1 MSSPSNL
8 YAEKIFAEHPLA
20 LWALDDRAEYATLI
34 SEAQRNMTDALQWT
48 VSANDV
54 SISSEDFEK
63 PFPNSYQISLLGDVP
78 SGASES
84 IVCTSNELSFGL
96 DELNEYFSNF
106 SISSY
111 IYVNSVYLSGFQI
124 GYEYN
129 KVSDNSLVSNL
140 VTYSALGTSTW
151 VHVSE
156 TFKIPES
163 DAEDFRIIIKFNYVS
178 GGSTPADYEF
188 LVNGLSVGQ
197 WTEEFSAT
205 SLGQTTQAITD
216 SISLTSLQ
224 NAIPADVYGLQDKG
238 GYYLT
243 KDNALVARNS
253 GLPMVYGAESTT
265 YIYPNGNNPS
275 LIVPGF
281 GFLNKVGEYQTFTF
295 ETWLRINPKNV
306 VPRRIIGPIES
317 EDGIYA
323 DQSFIVLKIGNAVA
337 SHSIGEWYRP
347 MLLDF
352 RYSKDEA
359 SLLINGEQVIS
370 LSLSNATI
378 TLPEK
383 YNNDSED
390 QDWIGFYSYNDITS
404 FEIDCPAIYSYQV
417 PKVLAKRRW
426 VFGQGVEYPE
436 NINAAYAGTSVYV
449 DYPFSNYSNNYNY
462 PDLGRW
468 SQGIV
473 ENLSTN
479 ANILTMPDYTLPTAV
494 FEDGTTYE
502 SWISTNNGLQS
513 GEPHFVRIKP
523 DSGIPD
529 DETESPE
536 GYIYFEKL
544 NVLTQPVKAFFGIFE
559 EYVDTPGIQTLFYI
573 EDELT
578 NNYFEIKISSS
589 DIEYVINYG
598 SVEQTLATIPR
609 SSIGQQFVV
618 GIDIEKFSS
627 TFGGNVRSFFNKV
640 NSLSLYVGGR
650 KTFEN
655 TTNSEL
661 IKLGFLNERNLAKV
675 KTAFLDNG
683 VTYPTFIDGGTP
695 ALTGTTTVSGGTPTT
710 TTWQDF
716 YDAGGVYEELFYH
729 IASYTLIPKMYLDEF
744 SLDIAIDAYWED
756 YVPLKYFAR
765 YADDSSNNKAY
776 SLDFIQFNMLYPKLE
791 LFTQG
796 VYDTT
801 NSIVKSYISFQYLA
815 TGANYPESSFTE
827 KIPLSSTNVVDP
839 GSSWQYK
846 KYEVLNDTIIYP
858 PTGVNFENL
867 AIVVHLEIV
876 VNGMTTYPLSIKTL
890 QLASQSLNHT
900 KPTAIG
906 TRFGKEIYQYTKSGL
921 STNYKAKNPYI
932 IYKNSSP
939 YLFLTKN
946 SGIQPI
952 GTFSNKVSRGITIP
966 VNTSLTTDFTIIAA
980 QLSIR
985 SNAESFSTE
994 PVQIFEIQGKTK
1006 FTQFYMVATDS
1017 SGKRAKIYAIDASTG
1032 RQDANISFY
1041 LNGKFVQ
1048 NPVISLKDWSVLG
1061 IACADPILF
1070 SSYVGAIRLT
1080 GPLVFNN
1087 ISYYEKTDVQQII
1100 QQVGRPWSEVLQPV
1114 TSPVDWTYWDESTW
1128 REVLN
1133 LRSVT
1138 EFDVD
1143 PSSIYRAYTGTN
1155 KVIAEDDKVLSFLT
1169 YEYLAY
1175 KDVSWQ
1181 TQTIKPV

>member
-20 LWALDDRAEYATLI
+20 LWALDDKAEYATLI
-34 SEAQRNMTDALQWT
+34 SEAQRNMDNPLQWT
-48 VSANDV
+48 VSANNV
-54 SISSEDFEK
+54 SISSEDLGK
-63 PFPNSYQISLLGDVP
+63 PFPNSYQISLLGNVP
-78 SGASES
+78 SGATGSV
-84 IVCTSNELSFGL
+84 VCTSNELSFGL
-96 DELNEYFSNF
+96 NELNEYFSNF
-106 SISSY
+106 SIASY
-111 IYVNSVYLSGFQI
+111 VYINSVYLSSLQI

-140 VTYSALGTSTW
+140 VTYSGINIKKERWL
-151 VHVSE
+151 HISE

-163 DAEDFRIIIKFNYVS
+163 DAEEFRIVIKFNYTS
-178 GGSTPADYEF
+178 GGATAEDYEF
-188 LVNGLSVGQ
+188 LVNGLTVGQ
-197 WTEEFSAT
+197 WSEEFSAT
-205 SLGQTTQAITD
+205 SLGQITQAITD
-216 SISLTSLQ
+216 SISLTALQ
-224 NAIPADVYGLQDKG
+224 NVVPADVYGLQDKN

-265 YIYPNGNNPS
+265 YIYPNGSSPS
-275 LIVPGF
+275 LVVPGF

-317 EDGIYA
+317 EDGIYV

-347 MLLDF
+347 MLLDL

-359 SLLINGEQVIS
+359 SLLINGEQIIS
-370 LSLSNATI
+370 LSLSNATVSF
-378 TLPEK
+378 PEK

-390 QDWIGFYSYNDITS
+390 QDWIGFYSYDDITS

-468 SQGIV
+468 SQGVV

-479 ANILTMPDYTLPTAV
+479 ANILSMPDYELPTVV
-494 FEDGTTYE
+494 FEDGTPYN
-502 SWISTNNGLQS
+502 SWIATNNSLQTD
-513 GEPHFVRIKP
+513 ERYFVRIKP
-523 DSGIPD
+523 DSED
-529 DETESPE
+529 SPE
-536 GYIYFEKL
+536 GYMYFEKL
-544 NVLTQPVKAFFGIFE
+544 NVLTEPVKAFFGVFQ
-559 EYVDTPGIQTLFYI
+559 EYTTATDQTLFYI

-578 NNYFEIKISSS
+578 NNYFEIKI
-589 DIEYVINYG
+589 DGLEIHYNLKYG
-598 SVEQTLATIPR
+598 SSTETLAMIPR
-609 SSIGQQFVV
+609 PAIGQQFVV
-618 GIDIEKFSS
+618 GIDIDSFSS
-627 TFGGNVRSFFNKV
+627 TFGGDASSFFNRI
-640 NSLSLYVGGR
+640 NSLSLYVGGK
-650 KTFEN
+650 KTFQE
-655 TTNSEL
+655 TTKANIL
-661 IKLGFLNERNLAKV
+661 KIGFLNQRNLAKV

-695 ALTGTTTVSGGTPTT
+695 SLTGTTTVNGGTPTT
-710 TTWQDF
+710 TTWQNF
-716 YDAGGVYEELFYH
+716 YDGGGVYEELFYH

-756 YVPLKYFAR
+756 YVPLKYFAK
-765 YADDSSNNKAY
+765 YVDDSSNNKVY

-791 LFTQG
+791 LFTSG
-796 VYDTT
+796 LYDTEG
-801 NSIVKSYISFQYLA
+801 SIVKSYISFQYLA
-815 TGANYPESSFTE
+815 TGANYPESAFTE
-827 KIPLSSTNVVDP
+827 KVSLSSTNVVDP

-876 VNGMTTYPLSIKTL
+876 VNGITTYPLSIKTL

-952 GTFSNKVSRGITIP
+952 GTFSNRVSRGITIP

-1017 SGKRAKIYAIDASTG
+1017 SGKRAKIYAIDASNG
-1032 RQDANISFY
+1032 KQDPNISFY

-1048 NPVISLKDWSVLG
+1048 NPVIGLKDWSVLG
-1061 IACADPILF
+1061 IACAEPMSF
-1070 SSYVGAIRLT
+1070 NSYVGAVRLT

-1087 ISYYEKTDVQQII
+1087 ISYYEKTDVQQITL
-1100 QQVGRPWSEVLQPV
+1100 QVGRPWSEVLQPV

-1133 LRSVT
+1133 IRSVT

-1143 PSSIYRAYTGTN
+1143 PGSIYKAYTGTN

-1175 KDVSWQ
+1175 KDVAWQ

>member
-20 LWALDDRAEYATLI
+20 LWALDDRADYATLI
-34 SEAQRNMTDALQWT
+34 SEAQRNMDNPLQWT
-48 VSANDV
+48 VSANNV

-63 PFPNSYQISLLGDVP
+63 PFPNSYQISLLGNVP
-78 SGASES
+78 SGATGSV
-84 IVCTSNELSFGL
+84 VCTSKELSFGL

-111 IYVNSVYLSGFQI
+111 IYINSIHLSSFQI

-129 KVSDNSLVSNL
+129 KISDNSLVSNL
-140 VTYSALGTSTW
+140 VTYSALGKYTW
-151 VHVSE
+151 IHVSE
-156 TFKIPES
+156 TFKIPEA
-163 DAEDFRIIIKFNYVS
+163 DAESFRIVLKFNYVS
-178 GGSTPADYEF
+178 GGSIPANYEF
-188 LVNGLSVGQ
+188 LVNGLTVGQ
-197 WTEEFSAT
+197 WSEEFSAT
-205 SLGQTTQAITD
+205 SLGQVTQSITD
-216 SISLTSLQ
+216 SISLSSLE
-224 NAIPADVYGLQDKG
+224 NAIPADVYGLQNKK

-243 KDNALVARNS
+243 KDNSLVARNS

-265 YIYPNGNNPS
+265 YIYPNGSNPS

-281 GFLNKVGEYQTFTF
+281 GFLNKIGEYQTFTF

-317 EDGIYA
+317 EDGIYV
-323 DQSFIVLKIGNAVA
+323 DQSFIVLKIGNVLA

-359 SLLINGEQVIS
+359 SLLINGEQVIL

-383 YNNDSED
+383 YNNDNED
-390 QDWIGFYSYNDITS
+390 QDWIGFYSYDDITS

-479 ANILTMPDYTLPTAV
+479 ANILTMPDYELPTVV
-494 FEDGTTYE
+494 FEDGTSYN
-502 SWISTNNGLQS
+502 SWIAANNEIQTG
-513 GEPHFVRIKP
+513 GPHFVRIRP
-523 DSGIPD
+523 DS
-529 DETESPE
+529 EASPE
-536 GYIYFEKL
+536 GYMYFEKL

-559 EYVDTPGIQTLFYI
+559 EYQTTTSDQTLFYI

-578 NNYFEIKISSS
+578 NNYFEIKISETE
-589 DIEYVINYG
+589 DEEYIINYILKYG
-598 SVEQTLATIPR
+598 STTETVITIPR
-609 SSIGQQFVV
+609 ADVGEQFIV
-618 GIDIEKFSS
+618 GLNIDKFSS
-627 TFGGNVRSFFNKV
+627 YFGGNVLSFFNRI
-640 NSLSLYVGGR
+640 NSLSLYVGGK

-655 TTNSEL
+655 TTNANL
-661 IKLGFLNERNLAKV
+661 LALGFLNQRNLEKV
-675 KTAFLDNG
+675 GAAFLDSG

-695 ALTGTTTVSGGTPTT
+695 SASGPASAIGGTPTT
-710 TTWQDF
+710 TTWQEV
-716 YDAGGVYEELFYH
+716 YDGGMVYEELFYH
-729 IASYTLIPKMYLDEF
+729 TSSYKLLPKMYLGEF
-744 SLDIAIDAYWED
+744 YLDIAIDAYWED

-765 YADDSSNNKAY
+765 YADDSSNNKVY

-867 AIVVHLEIV
+867 AIVIHLEIV
-876 VNGMTTYPLSIKTL
+876 VNGITTYPLSIKTL

-921 STNYKAKNPYI
+921 SNNYKAKNPYI

-952 GTFSNKVSRGITIP
+952 GTFSNRVSRGITIP
-966 VNTSLTTDFTIIAA
+966 VNTSLTPDFTIIAA

-1061 IACADPILF
+1061 IACAEPILF
-1070 SSYVGAIRLT
+1070 NSYVGAIRLT

-1087 ISYYEKTDVQQII
+1087 ISYYEKTEVQQTI
-1100 QQVGRPWSEVLQPV
+1100 QQVGRRWSEVLQPV

-1143 PSSIYRAYTGTN
+1143 PASIYRAYTGTN
-1155 KVIAEDDKVLSFLT
+1155 KIIAEDDKVLSFLT

>member
-20 LWALDDRAEYATLI
+20 LWALDDRADYATLI
-34 SEAQRNMTDALQWT
+34 SEAQRDMTDALQWT

-54 SISSEDFEK
+54 SVSSEDFEK

-78 SGASES
+78 SGAVDSV
-84 IVCTSNELSFGL
+84 VCTSNELSFGL

-111 IYVNSVYLSGFQI
+111 IYVNSVYLSSFQI

-317 EDGIYA
+317 EDGIYV

-609 SSIGQQFVV
+609 SSIGQQFIV
-618 GIDIEKFSS
+618 GIDIDKFSS
-627 TFGGNVRSFFNKV
+627 TFGGNVRSFFNRV

-655 TTNSEL
+655 TTNAEL

-756 YVPLKYFAR
+756 YVPLKYFAK
-765 YADDSSNNKAY
+765 YVDDSSNNKVY
-776 SLDFIQFNMLYPKLE
+776 NLDFLQFNMLYPKLE
-791 LFTQG
+791 LFSQG

-801 NSIVKSYISFQYLA
+801 NAIVKSYISFQYLA
-815 TGANYPESSFTE
+815 TGANYPESYFTE
-827 KIPLSSTNVVDP
+827 KVALSSNNVIDP
-839 GSSWQYK
+839 GSSWQSK

-867 AIVVHLEIV
+867 AIVAHLEIV
-876 VNGMTTYPLSIKTL
+876 VNGIVTYPLSIKTL
-890 QLASQSLNHT
+890 QFASKSLNHT

-952 GTFSNKVSRGITIP
+952 GTFSNRVSRGITIP
-966 VNTSLTTDFTIIAA
+966 VNTSLTPDFTIIAA

-1070 SSYVGAIRLT
+1070 NSYVGAIRLT

-1114 TSPVDWTYWDESTW
+1114 TSPVEWTYWDESTW

>member
-20 LWALDDRAEYATLI
+20 LWALDDKAEYASLL
-34 SEAQRNMTDALQWT
+34 SEEQRDMTNATHWT

-54 SISSEDFEK
+54 SVSTDNFGK
-63 PFPNSYQISLLGDVP
+63 PFTDSYQISLLGDVP
-78 SGASES
+78 LGTSGS
-84 IVCTSNELSFGL
+84 VTCTSNELYVGL
-96 DELNEYFSNF
+96 DELNQYFSNF

-111 IYVNSVYLSGFQI
+111 VYINSVYLSSLQI

-129 KVSDNSLVSNL
+129 KVSDSSLVSNL
-140 VTYSALGTSTW
+140 VTYSAAGTSSW
-151 VHVSE
+151 IHISE
-156 TFKIPES
+156 TFKTPES
-163 DAEDFRIIIKFNYVS
+163 DAESFRIIIKFNYAS
-178 GGSTPADYEF
+178 GGATPADYEF
-188 LVNGLSVGQ
+188 LVNGLTVGQ
-197 WTEEFSAT
+197 WSEEFSAT

-216 SISLTSLQ
+216 SISLTGLE
-224 NAIPADVYGLQDKG
+224 NAVPADVYGLQNRG

-265 YIYPNGNNPS
+265 YIYPNADKPS

-281 GFLNKVGEYQTFTF
+281 GFLNKIGEYQTFTF
-295 ETWLRINPKNV
+295 ETWLRINPKNII
-306 VPRRIIGPIES
+306 PRRIIGPIES
-317 EDGIYA
+317 EDGIYV

-370 LSLSNATI
+370 LALTNATI
-378 TLPEK
+378 SLPEK
-383 YNNDSED
+383 YTELQED
-390 QDWIGFYSYNDITS
+390 QDWIGFYSYDDISS

-436 NINAAYAGTSVYV
+436 NINAAYTGTSVYV
-449 DYPFSNYSNNYNY
+449 DYPFSNYANNYNY

-479 ANILTMPDYTLPTAV
+479 SNILTMPDYTLPTTV
-494 FEDGTTYE
+494 FEDGTSYE
-502 SWISTNNGLQS
+502 SWISANNDLQS
-513 GEPHFVRIKP
+513 GEPYFVRIKP
-523 DSGIPD
+523 DS
-529 DETESPE
+529 ETSSE
-536 GYIYFEKL
+536 GYIYFDKL

-559 EYVDTPGIQTLFYI
+559 EYETTIPDQTLFYI

-578 NNYFEIKISSS
+578 NNYFEVKISGL
-589 DIEYVINYG
+589 DIQYVIKYG
-598 SVEQTLATIPR
+598 SVEQTLATIPK
-609 SSIGQQFVV
+609 STIGQQFIV
-618 GIDIEKFSS
+618 GIDIDKFSS
-627 TFGGNVRSFFNKV
+627 TFGGNVRSFFNRM

-655 TTNSEL
+655 TTNADL
-661 IKLGFLNERNLAKV
+661 IKLGFLNERNLSKV

-683 VTYPTFIDGGTP
+683 VTYPTFIDGGEVIVE
-695 ALTGTTTVSGGTPTT
+695 TGTTIVNGGIPTT

-729 IASYTLIPKMYLDEF
+729 IASYTLIPKMYLTEF

-756 YVPLKYFAR
+756 YVPLKYFAK
-765 YADDSSNNKAY
+765 YVDDSSNNKVY
-776 SLDFIQFNMLYPKLE
+776 NLDFLQFNMLYPKLE
-791 LFTQG
+791 LFSQG
-796 VYDTT
+796 NYDTEG
-801 NSIVKSYISFQYLA
+801 SIVKSYISFQYLA

-827 KIPLSSTNVVDP
+827 KVPLASTNVVDP
-839 GSSWQYK
+839 GTSWQYK

-858 PTGVNFENL
+858 PSGVNFENL

-876 VNGMTTYPLSIKTL
+876 VNGITTYPLSIKTL
-890 QLASQSLNHT
+890 QLAAQALNHT

-921 STNYKAKNPYI
+921 STNYKAKNPYT

-946 SGIQPI
+946 SGIQPV
-952 GTFSNKVSRGITIP
+952 GTFSNSVSRGITIP
-966 VNTSLTTDFTIIAA
+966 INTSLTPDFTIIAA

-1006 FTQFYMVATDS
+1006 YTQFYMVATDS
-1017 SGKRAKIYAIDASTG
+1017 SGKRAKIYAIDGSTG
-1032 RQDANISFY
+1032 RQDSNISFY

-1061 IACADPILF
+1061 IACANPMLF
-1070 SSYVGAIRLT
+1070 NSYVGAIRLT

-1128 REVLN
+1128 REVLD
-1133 LRSVT
+1133 LKSVT

-1143 PSSIYRAYTGTN
+1143 PSNIYRAYTGTN
-1155 KVIAEDDKVLSFLT
+1155 KVIAEDDTVLSFQT
-1169 YEYLAY
+1169 YEYIAY
-1175 KDVSWQ
+1175 KDISWQ

>member
-1 MSSPSNL
+1 
-8 YAEKIFAEHPLA
+8 
-20 LWALDDRAEYATLI
+20 
-34 SEAQRNMTDALQWT
+34 
-48 VSANDV
+48 
-54 SISSEDFEK
+54 
-63 PFPNSYQISLLGDVP
+63 
-78 SGASES
+78 
-84 IVCTSNELSFGL
+84 
-96 DELNEYFSNF
+96 
-106 SISSY
+106 
-111 IYVNSVYLSGFQI
+111 
-124 GYEYN
+124 
-129 KVSDNSLVSNL
+129 
-140 VTYSALGTSTW
+140 
-151 VHVSE
+151 
-156 TFKIPES
+156 
-163 DAEDFRIIIKFNYVS
+163 
-178 GGSTPADYEF
+178 
-188 LVNGLSVGQ
+188 
-197 WTEEFSAT
+197 
-205 SLGQTTQAITD
+205 
-216 SISLTSLQ
+216 
-224 NAIPADVYGLQDKG
+224 
-238 GYYLT
+238 
-243 KDNALVARNS
+243 
-253 GLPMVYGAESTT
+253 
-265 YIYPNGNNPS
+265 
-275 LIVPGF
+275 
-281 GFLNKVGEYQTFTF
+281 
-295 ETWLRINPKNV
+295 
-306 VPRRIIGPIES
+306 
-317 EDGIYA
+317 
-323 DQSFIVLKIGNAVA
+323 
-337 SHSIGEWYRP
+337 
-347 MLLDF
+347 
-352 RYSKDEA
+352 
-359 SLLINGEQVIS
+359 
-370 LSLSNATI
+370 
-378 TLPEK
+378 
-383 YNNDSED
+383 
-390 QDWIGFYSYNDITS
+390 
-404 FEIDCPAIYSYQV
+404 
-417 PKVLAKRRW
+417 
-426 VFGQGVEYPE
+426 
-436 NINAAYAGTSVYV
+436 
-449 DYPFSNYSNNYNY
+449 
-462 PDLGRW
+462 
-468 SQGIV
+468 
-473 ENLSTN
+473 
-479 ANILTMPDYTLPTAV
+479 
-494 FEDGTTYE
+494 
-502 SWISTNNGLQS
+502 
-513 GEPHFVRIKP
+513 
-523 DSGIPD
+523 
-529 DETESPE
+529 
-536 GYIYFEKL
+536 
-544 NVLTQPVKAFFGIFE
+544 
-559 EYVDTPGIQTLFYI
+559 
-573 EDELT
+573 
-578 NNYFEIKISSS
+578 
-589 DIEYVINYG
+589 
-598 SVEQTLATIPR
+598 
-609 SSIGQQFVV
+609 
-618 GIDIEKFSS
+618 
-627 TFGGNVRSFFNKV
+627 
-640 NSLSLYVGGR
+640 
-650 KTFEN
+650 
-655 TTNSEL
+655 
-661 IKLGFLNERNLAKV
+661 
-675 KTAFLDNG
+675 
-683 VTYPTFIDGGTP
+683 
-695 ALTGTTTVSGGTPTT
+695 
-710 TTWQDF
+710 
-716 YDAGGVYEELFYH
+716 
-729 IASYTLIPKMYLDEF
+729 MYLDEF

-765 YADDSSNNKAY
+765 YADDSSNNKVY

-839 GSSWQYK
+839 GPSWQYK

-994 PVQIFEIQGKTK
+994 PVQIFEIQGKNK

-1070 SSYVGAIRLT
+1070 NSYVGAIRLT

>member
-20 LWALDDRAEYATLI
+20 LWALDDKAEYASLL
-34 SEAQRNMTDALQWT
+34 SEAQRNMDNPAHWT
-48 VSANDV
+48 VLANDV
-54 SISSEDFEK
+54 SISTDNFQK
-63 PFPNSYQISLLGDVP
+63 PFANSYQISLLGDVP
-78 SGASES
+78 LGASDS
-84 IVCTSNELSFGL
+84 VTCTSNELYLGL
-96 DELNEYFSNF
+96 DELNQYFSNF

-111 IYVNSVYLSGFQI
+111 VYINSVHLSSLQI

-129 KVSDNSLVSNL
+129 KVSDSSLVSNL
-140 VTYSALGTSTW
+140 VTYSTVGNSRW
-151 VHVSE
+151 IHISE
-156 TFKIPES
+156 TFKIPET
-163 DAEDFRIIIKFNYVS
+163 DAESFRIVLKFNYVS
-178 GGSTPADYEF
+178 GGATPADYEF
-188 LVNGLSVGQ
+188 LVNGLTVGQ
-197 WTEEFSAT
+197 WSEEFSAT
-205 SLGQTTQAITD
+205 SLGQITQAITD
-216 SISLTSLQ
+216 SISLTSLE
-224 NAIPADVYGLQDKG
+224 NAVPADVYGLQNKG
-238 GYYLT
+238 GHYLT

-265 YIYPNGNNPS
+265 YIYPNGTNPS

-281 GFLNKVGEYQTFTF
+281 GFLNKIGEYQTFTF

-317 EDGIYA
+317 EDGIYV

-370 LSLSNATI
+370 LALTNATI
-378 TLPEK
+378 SLPDK
-383 YNNDSED
+383 YTEFQED
-390 QDWIGFYSYNDITS
+390 QDWIGFYSYDDISS

-436 NINAAYAGTSVYV
+436 NINAAYTGTSVYV
-449 DYPFSNYSNNYNY
+449 DYPFSNYANNYNY

-479 ANILTMPDYTLPTAV
+479 ANILTMPDYALPTAV
-494 FEDGTTYE
+494 FEDGTSYE
-502 SWISTNNGLQS
+502 SWISENNDLQS
-513 GEPHFVRIKP
+513 AEPYFVRVKP
-523 DSGIPD
+523 DS
-529 DETESPE
+529 ETSPE
-536 GYIYFEKL
+536 GYIYFDKL

-559 EYVDTPGIQTLFYI
+559 EYVDTPGTQTLFYI

-598 SVEQTLATIPR
+598 SVEETLATIPR
-609 SSIGQQFVV
+609 STIGQQFVIGV
-618 GIDIEKFSS
+618 DIDRFSS
-627 TFGGNVRSFFNKV
+627 TFGGNVRSFFNRM

-655 TTNSEL
+655 TTNAN
-661 IKLGFLNERNLAKV
+661 IVKLGFLNERNLAKV
-675 KTAFLDNG
+675 RTAFLDNG

-695 ALTGTTTVSGGTPTT
+695 ALTGTTTVNGGTPTT
-710 TTWQDF
+710 TTWQNF

-729 IASYTLIPKMYLDEF
+729 IASYTLIPKMYLTEF

-756 YVPLKYFAR
+756 YVPLKYFAK
-765 YADDSSNNKAY
+765 YVDDSSNNKVY

-791 LFTQG
+791 LFSQG
-796 VYDTT
+796 LYDTEDA
-801 NSIVKSYISFQYLA
+801 IVKSYISFQYLA
-815 TGANYPESSFTE
+815 TGANYPESFFTE
-827 KIPLSSTNVVDP
+827 KVSLSSTNVVDP
-839 GSSWQYK
+839 GTSWQYK

-858 PTGVNFENL
+858 PSGVNFENL

-876 VNGMTTYPLSIKTL
+876 VNGITTYPLSVKTL
-890 QLASQSLNHT
+890 QLAAQALNHT

-921 STNYKAKNPYI
+921 STNYKAKNPYT

-946 SGIQPI
+946 SGIQPV
-952 GTFSNKVSRGITIP
+952 GTFNNAVSRGITIP
-966 VNTSLTTDFTIIAA
+966 INTSLTPDFTIIAA

-1006 FTQFYMVATDS
+1006 YTQFYMVATDS

-1061 IACADPILF
+1061 IACANPMLF
-1070 SSYVGAIRLT
+1070 NSYVGAIRLT

-1133 LRSVT
+1133 LQSVT

-1143 PSSIYRAYTGTN
+1143 PSNIYRAYTGTN
-1155 KVIAEDDKVLSFLT
+1155 KVIAEDDTVLSFQT
-1169 YEYLAY
+1169 YEYIAY
-1175 KDVSWQ
+1175 KDISWQ

>member
-34 SEAQRNMTDALQWT
+34 SEAQRNMDNPLQWT

-54 SISSEDFEK
+54 SISTEDFEK
-63 PFPNSYQISLLGDVP
+63 PFPDSYQISLLGNVP
-78 SGASES
+78 SGATGSV
-84 IVCTSNELSFGL
+84 VCTSNELSFGL
-96 DELNEYFSNF
+96 DELNQDFANF

-111 IYVNSVYLSGFQI
+111 IYVNSIYLSSFQI

-140 VTYSALGTSTW
+140 ITYSAINTGLW

-163 DAEDFRIIIKFNYVS
+163 DAEDFRIVIKFNYVS

-188 LVNGLSVGQ
+188 LVNGLAVGQ
-197 WTEEFSAT
+197 WSEEFSAT
-205 SLGQTTQAITD
+205 SLGQTTQSITD
-216 SISLTSLQ
+216 SISLTGLQ
-224 NAIPADVYGLQDKG
+224 NAVPADVYGLQDKN

-243 KDNALVARNS
+243 KDNVLVARNS

-265 YIYPNGNNPS
+265 YIYPNGDLPS
-275 LIVPGF
+275 LIIPGF

-306 VPRRIIGPIES
+306 IPRRIIGPIES
-317 EDGIYA
+317 EDGIYV

-359 SLLINGEQVIS
+359 SLLINGEQVVS
-370 LSLSNATI
+370 LALNGATI

-383 YNNDSED
+383 YNNSNED
-390 QDWIGFYSYNDITS
+390 QDWIGFYSYDDITS

-436 NINAAYAGTSVYV
+436 NINAAYTGTSVYV

-468 SQGIV
+468 NQGIV

-479 ANILTMPDYTLPTAV
+479 ANILSMPDYELPAVV
-494 FEDGTTYE
+494 FEDGTSYN
-502 SWISTNNGLQS
+502 SWITANNALQTN
-513 GEPHFVRIKP
+513 EPYFVRVKP
-523 DSGIPD
+523 DSED
-529 DETESPE
+529 SPE
-536 GYIYFEKL
+536 GYMYFEKL
-544 NVLTQPVKAFFGIFE
+544 NVLTQPVKAFFGVFQ
-559 EYVDTPGIQTLFYI
+559 EYVSAADQTLFYI

-578 NNYFEIKISSS
+578 NNYFEIKISGSEI
-589 DIEYVINYG
+589 DYNLKYG
-598 SVEQTLATIPR
+598 SSTQTLATIPR
-609 SSIGQQFVV
+609 PAQGQQFVV
-618 GIDIEKFSS
+618 GIDIDSFSS
-627 TFGGNVRSFFNKV
+627 IFGGNVSSFFNRM

-655 TTNSEL
+655 TTKANIL
-661 IKLGFLNERNLAKV
+661 KVGFLNQRNLAKV
-675 KTAFLDNG
+675 RTAFLDNG
-683 VTYPTFIDGGTP
+683 VAYPTFIDGGTP
-695 ALTGTTTVSGGTPTT
+695 SLTGTTTVNGGTPTT
-710 TTWQDF
+710 TTWQNF
-716 YDAGGVYEELFYH
+716 YDGGGVYEELFYH

-756 YVPLKYFAR
+756 YVPLKYFAK
-765 YADDSSNNKAY
+765 YVDDSSNNKVY

-796 VYDTT
+796 VYDTA

-890 QLASQSLNHT
+890 QLASQSLNYT

-952 GTFSNKVSRGITIP
+952 GTFSSGLSRGITIP
-966 VNTSLTTDFTIIAA
+966 VNTSLTPEFTIIAA

-985 SNAESFSTE
+985 SNAESFSTQ

-1017 SGKRAKIYAIDASTG
+1017 SGIRAKIYAIDASTG
-1032 RQDANISFY
+1032 RQDSNISFY

-1061 IACADPILF
+1061 IACTEPMSF
-1070 SSYVGAIRLT
+1070 NSYVGAFRLT

-1087 ISYYEKTDVQQII
+1087 ISYYEKTDIQQITL
-1100 QQVGRPWSEVLQPV
+1100 QVGRPWSEVLQPV

-1128 REVLN
+1128 KEVLN
-1133 LRSVT
+1133 LQSVT

-1143 PSSIYRAYTGTN
+1143 PSNIYKAYTGTN
-1155 KVIAEDDKVLSFLT
+1155 KFIAEDDTVLSFEK
-1169 YEYLAY
+1169 YEYFAY
-1175 KDVSWQ
+1175 KDISWQ

>member
-34 SEAQRNMTDALQWT
+34 SEAQRNMDDAMHWT
-48 VSANDV
+48 VSANNV
-54 SISSEDFEK
+54 SISTEDFEK
-63 PFPNSYQISLLGDVP
+63 PFPNSYQISLLGNVP
-78 SGASES
+78 SGATGSV
-84 IVCTSNELSFGL
+84 VCTSNELSFGL
-96 DELNEYFSNF
+96 DELNQDFANF

-111 IYVNSVYLSGFQI
+111 IYINSVYLSSFQI

-140 VTYSALGTSTW
+140 VTYSTINKSLW

-163 DAEDFRIIIKFNYVS
+163 DAEDFRIVIKFNYVS
-178 GGSTPADYEF
+178 GGALPEDYEF
-188 LVNGLSVGQ
+188 LVNGLTVGQ

-205 SLGQTTQAITD
+205 SLGQVTQAITD
-216 SISLTSLQ
+216 SISLTGLE
-224 NAIPADVYGLQDKG
+224 NAIPADVYGLQDKN

-243 KDNALVARNS
+243 KENALVARNS

-265 YIYPNGNNPS
+265 YIYPNGTNPS

-317 EDGIYA
+317 EDGIYV

-347 MLLDF
+347 MLLDL

-370 LSLSNATI
+370 LSLSNATVSF
-378 TLPEK
+378 PEK
-383 YNNDSED
+383 YNNSNED
-390 QDWIGFYSYNDITS
+390 QDWIGFYSYDDITS

-479 ANILTMPDYTLPTAV
+479 ANILTMPDYSLPTVA
-494 FEDGTTYE
+494 FENGTSYN
-502 SWISTNNGLQS
+502 SWITANNALQT
-513 GEPHFVRIKP
+513 GEPYFVRIRP
-523 DSGIPD
+523 NPS
-529 DETESPE
+529 TSPQ
-536 GYIYFEKL
+536 GYMYFEKL
-544 NVLTQPVKAFFGIFE
+544 NVLTQPVKAFFGVFQEHTAMIT
-559 EYVDTPGIQTLFYI
+559 DQTLFYI
-573 EDELT
+573 EDELSG
-578 NNYFEIKISSS
+578 NYFEIKIN
-589 DIEYVINYG
+589 DLTQQIQYILKYG
-598 SVEQTLATIPR
+598 TSLQTLATIPR
-609 SSIGQQFVV
+609 PTIGQQFVV
-618 GIDIEKFSS
+618 GIDIDRFSS
-627 TFGGNVRSFFNKV
+627 TFGGNVSSFFNRI
-640 NSLSLYVGGR
+640 NSLGLYVGGR
-650 KTFEN
+650 RTFEN
-655 TTNSEL
+655 TTKANIL
-661 IKLGFLNERNLAKV
+661 KIGFLNQRNLTKV
-675 KTAFLDNG
+675 RTAFLDNG

-695 ALTGTTTVSGGTPTT
+695 ALTGTTTVNGGTPTT
-710 TTWQDF
+710 TTWQSL
-716 YDAGGVYEELFYH
+716 YDGGGVYEELFDH

-765 YADDSSNNKAY
+765 YVDDSSNNKVY

-791 LFTQG
+791 LFAQG

-846 KYEVLNDTIIYP
+846 KYEVLDDTIIYP

-946 SGIQPI
+946 SGIQPV
-952 GTFSNKVSRGITIP
+952 GTFSNRVSRGITIP
-966 VNTSLTTDFTIIAA
+966 VNTSLTPDFTIIAA

-1041 LNGKFVQ
+1041 LNGKLVQ

-1061 IACADPILF
+1061 ISCAEPILF
-1070 SSYVGAIRLT
+1070 NSYVGAIRLT

-1143 PSSIYRAYTGTN
+1143 PASIYRAYTGTN